1 MRTSLLLQ
9 RLQRSVLQGLSLL
22 HHLVSHSILPQQ
34 PLTLLSTTGIYHT
47 CRSLWHAPDRDGRM
61 EVQLLPGQLPPGH
74 KWPRQQ
80 SITALQAPNVTTELQ
95 VAEFISSTVLRGWPL
110 LNCLMQ
116 QQQQQQQQTLATA
129 GAATGSSGAS
139 AEAGAAAAAER
150 PSSSAAAEAEQQM
163 DGGRSGSG
171 SDSNSDAPAARSS
184 AKRSKQRSLIS
195 FSSDEDDGWDSS
207 TDDAGKQA
215 AGADAGADAGAGAK
229 ASAAARGAA
238 GNSNAGSAVSDDD
251 DNDDFAAPLPAR
263 TLLQQQGVSKK
274 ARLSKVDAAAAAS
287 GADLSDAFDDWDDEA
302 AGKQGPSDNP
312 SSSAAAGKA
321 AGPLPD
327 ANDATAGLQ
336 AQAEALLAEVVQR
349 FRLNDA
355 QAAVA
360 AHVADWL
367 PQLMLQ
373 PQGQQQQHQGPGPTR
388 QGLQRPGSSKH
399 SSGSSN
405 GAVNIKLQARGQG
418 RSPVCLI
425 HGPFGSGKSTLL
437 VALIHLVTGLVPGV
451 SDVQI

>member
-1 MRTSLLLQ
+1 
-9 RLQRSVLQGLSLL
+9 
-22 HHLVSHSILPQQ
+22 
-34 PLTLLSTTGIYHT
+34 
-47 CRSLWHAPDRDGRM
+47 M

-80 SITALQAPNVTTELQ
+80 SITALQAPDVTTELQ

-215 AGADAGADAGAGAK
+215 AGADAGAGAK

>member
-1 MRTSLLLQ
+1 
-9 RLQRSVLQGLSLL
+9 
-22 HHLVSHSILPQQ
+22 
-34 PLTLLSTTGIYHT
+34 
-47 CRSLWHAPDRDGRM
+47 M

-80 SITALQAPNVTTELQ
+80 SITALQAPDVTTELQ
-95 VAEFISSTVLRGWPL
+95 VAEFISSTELRGWPL
-110 LNCLMQ
+110 LDCLL
-116 QQQQQQQQTLATA
+116 QQQQTLATA
-129 GAATGSSGAS
+129 GAAAGSSGAS

-150 PSSSAAAEAEQQM
+150 PSSSAAAEAEQQVG
-163 DGGRSGSG
+163 GGRSGSG
-171 SDSNSDAPAARSS
+171 SGSDNDSDAPAARRS

-195 FSSDEDDGWDSS
+195 FSSDEDDGWDSN

-215 AGADAGADAGAGAK
+215 AGANADAGAK
-229 ASAAARGAA
+229 ASAAASGAA

-251 DNDDFAAPLPAR
+251 DDDDFAAPLPAR
-263 TLLQQQGVSKK
+263 KLLQQQQQGVSKK
-274 ARLSKVDAAAAAS
+274 ARLSKVDTAAAS
-287 GADLSDAFDDWDDEA
+287 DAEQSDAFDDWDDEA
-302 AGKQGPSDNP
+302 AGKQGPTDKP
-312 SSSAAAGKA
+312 SSSAAAGNA
-321 AGPLPD
+321 AGPLAD
-327 ANDATAGLQ
+327 ADDATAGLQ

-373 PQGQQQQHQGPGPTR
+373 PQGQQQQHQGPGSTR

-399 SSGSSN
+399 SSGSSS
-405 GAVNIKLQARGQG
+405 GAVSIKLQARGQG

-451 SDVQI
+451 SGAACKRAMNVPALYAMLVVGRYQSRLAGETTQCG